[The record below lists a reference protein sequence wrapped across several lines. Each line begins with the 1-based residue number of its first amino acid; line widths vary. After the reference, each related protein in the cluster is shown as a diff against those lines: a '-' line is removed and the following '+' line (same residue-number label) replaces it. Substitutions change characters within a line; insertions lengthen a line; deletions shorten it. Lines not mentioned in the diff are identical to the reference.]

1 MTGRETIHCPYCQG
15 ELKPY
20 DRRKR
25 VLLDHNG
32 KRWVFSLRRLRCQK
46 CKRMHIELPDIFIPY
61 KRYSAAVIE
70 SVIEEKTSGAPYEER
85 TRQKICS
92 WYRRVK
98 SHLLGVWQQQVK
110 LGLASPG
117 FIPHLV
123 SLVRAAVNSGNW
135 LYHPFGRFHYA
146 FSPL

>member
-1 MTGRETIHCPYCQG
+1 
-15 ELKPY
+15 
-20 DRRKR
+20 
-25 VLLDHNG
+25 
-32 KRWVFSLRRLRCQK
+32 
-46 CKRMHIELPDIFIPY
+46 MHIELPDIFIPY

-123 SLVRAAVNSGNW
+123 SLVRAAVSRALSPYNSDYRGK
-135 LYHPFGRFHYA
+135 PPIP
-146 FSPL
+146 PLWVKVKFPQACHL